1 MRYLL
6 SALALISL
14 GTGCASAGR
23 AVADDRRLATTNFA
37 PAAEVTLSAMTLH
50 PRGFYYRDV
59 QEGTGQL
66 GEAGR
71 SVQISYVL
79 RLPDGRVVDAARPE
93 DPLRFRV
100 GDRQVIVAL
109 DEAVR
114 TMRAGG
120 TRQLVVPPRL
130 GYGARGAGPVPGNAI
145 LVMLVR
151 LERVE

>member
-1 MRYLL
+1 MRFFP
-6 SALALISL
+6 AILALL
-14 GTGCASAGR
+14 FATACASSGR
-23 AVADDRRLATTNFA
+23 AAADERRLAATSFA

-59 QEGTGQL
+59 QEGTGPQP
-66 GEAGR
+66 EAGQQ
-71 SVQISYVL
+71 VQISYVL
-79 RLPDGRVVDAARPE
+79 RLPDGRAVDAARPD

>member
-1 MRYLL
+1 MRFLPPL
-6 SALALISL
+6 LALLLL
-14 GTGCASAGR
+14 GAACASAGR
-23 AVADDRRLATTNFA
+23 AAADDRQLAATTFA
-37 PAAEVTLSAMTLH
+37 PAAEVNLSAMTLH
-50 PRGFYYRDV
+50 PRGYYYRDV
-59 QEGTGQL
+59 QEGTGAL

-71 SVQISYVL
+71 DVQISYVL

-100 GDRQVIVAL
+100 GDRKVIAAL